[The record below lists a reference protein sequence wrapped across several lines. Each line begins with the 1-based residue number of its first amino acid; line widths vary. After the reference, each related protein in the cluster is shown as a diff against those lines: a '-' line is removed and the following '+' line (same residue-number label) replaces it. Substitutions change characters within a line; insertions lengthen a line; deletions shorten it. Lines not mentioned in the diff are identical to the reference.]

1 MLNNIDGK
9 LSKTAKHNDIHE
21 KTSQFGAINKSPNV
35 GNKALRCTGL
45 INTHIHS
52 RIYRQLAP
60 HYNENNE
67 KKLHAY
73 QYEYA

>member
-35 GNKALRCTGL
+35 GNKRYGV
-45 INTHIHS
+45 
-52 RIYRQLAP
+52 P
-60 HYNENNE
+60 D
-67 KKLHAY
+67 
-73 QYEYA
+73 